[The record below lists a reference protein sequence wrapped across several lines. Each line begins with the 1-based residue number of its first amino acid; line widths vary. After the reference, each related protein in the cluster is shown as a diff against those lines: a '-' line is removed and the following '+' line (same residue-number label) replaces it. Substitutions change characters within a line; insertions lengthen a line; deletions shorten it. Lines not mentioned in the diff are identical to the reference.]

1 MKLGQKIKKV
11 REDSDLTLDELSSI
25 INKKYGFAT
34 NKGMISKWEN
44 GITTPSLQ
52 FIQAYAKEFNVD
64 LNYLLDTGIEPSS
77 AKKIPLIGTIAAGT
91 PVLAEENIEDY
102 FNLDSSIKADFALR
116 IKGDSMLGAGIFPN
130 DIVFIKQQCE
140 LENGEIGAILIE
152 NEATLKKFYRDN
164 GTIILQAENDKYEPI
179 ILTNGNVKIMG
190 KLAAV
195 LNIRE

>member
-1 MKLGQKIKKV
+1 MEVTIGERIKLRRQELGMSADDLAARLGKNRATIYRYESDEIENLPINVLEPLAEILNVSPAYLMGWKNEK
-11 REDSDLTLDELSSI
+11 RES
-25 INKKYGFAT
+25 N
-34 NKGMISKWEN
+34 
-44 GITTPSLQ
+44 P
-52 FIQAYAKEFNVD
+52 
-64 LNYLLDTGIEPSS
+64 
-77 AKKIPLIGTIAAGT
+77 IPLIGTIAAGT
-91 PVLAEENIEDY
+91 PILAEQNIEDY
-102 FNLDSSIKADFALR
+102 FNLDSSIKADFALK